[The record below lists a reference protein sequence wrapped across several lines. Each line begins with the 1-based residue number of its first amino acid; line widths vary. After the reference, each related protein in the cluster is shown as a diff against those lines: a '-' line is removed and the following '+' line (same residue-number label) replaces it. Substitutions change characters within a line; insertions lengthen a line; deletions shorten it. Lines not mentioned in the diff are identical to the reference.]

1 MKALLYLLRKTI
13 QNALRE
19 LVKKPVTLIPYL
31 VIAGLL
37 IFSAT
42 MTSGEPAG
50 EVRNLNAYAAIVNGV
65 FLLIFCTSLL
75 QGLKQGMALFSMA
88 DVNLLFTAPVNP
100 RKILIYGVVRQA
112 GILVLASVC
121 MLAPVSYTHLSVLA
135 VYYTVCPYRKKG
147 SVKNFSHFGF
157 QTLA

>member
-13 QNALRE
+13 QNALKE
-19 LVKKPVTLIPYL
+19 LVKKPVALIPYL

-65 FLLIFCTSLL
+65 FLLIFLHLASA
-75 QGLKQGMALFSMA
+75 GAEAGDGALFH
-88 DVNLLFTAPVNP
+88 
-100 RKILIYGVVRQA
+100 G
-112 GILVLASVC
+112 
-121 MLAPVSYTHLSVLA
+121 
-135 VYYTVCPYRKKG
+135 
-147 SVKNFSHFGF
+147 
-157 QTLA
+157 

>member
-13 QNALRE
+13 QNALKE
-19 LVKKPVTLIPYL
+19 LVKKPVALIPYL

-65 FLLIFCTSLL
+65 FLLHLASA
-75 QGLKQGMALFSMA
+75 GAEAGDGALFH
-88 DVNLLFTAPVNP
+88 
-100 RKILIYGVVRQA
+100 G
-112 GILVLASVC
+112 
-121 MLAPVSYTHLSVLA
+121 
-135 VYYTVCPYRKKG
+135 
-147 SVKNFSHFGF
+147 
-157 QTLA
+157 

>member
-31 VIAGLL
+31 VIVGLL

-65 FLLIFCTSLL
+65 FLLIF
-75 QGLKQGMALFSMA
+75 
-88 DVNLLFTAPVNP
+88 AP
-100 RKILIYGVVRQA
+100 RF
-112 GILVLASVC
+112 
-121 MLAPVSYTHLSVLA
+121 
-135 VYYTVCPYRKKG
+135 YRG
-147 SVKNFSHFGF
+147 
-157 QTLA
+157 

>member
-13 QNALRE
+13 QNALKE
-19 LVKKPVTLIPYL
+19 LVKKPVALIPSL

-100 RKILIYGVVRQA
+100 R
-112 GILVLASVC
+112 
-121 MLAPVSYTHLSVLA
+121 
-135 VYYTVCPYRKKG
+135 
-147 SVKNFSHFGF
+147 
-157 QTLA
+157 